1 MANSFDFEMTAKDQA
16 SASIARIEEAV
27 RKLEPVLDDARD
39 KLKLGG
45 DESRQNLDELGGKFE
60 NLSRHARESVQ
71 FVGDLVPPLKM
82 VGGLT
87 LGLGGA
93 ATVINVVKNNLKEF
107 ADYGYRID
115 TTAKNISMTAHA
127 FQELTGA
134 MIENGSARE
143 DSESAISDLFTKAND
158 GLWGENNAFKALLMQ
173 KGIDIHKTKEGL
185 ADVGRLVD
193 DLNRVMQSM
202 PPGLQALYA
211 NKLGLSP
218 DLLSLLRN
226 SADEVERLK
235 DQALRN
241 GQILSDKEIQNALVF
256 KEQLNQIAAAWDGMT
271 LRGQS
276 WLGQSKMVK
285 ESVEEIKQLLLHGPD
300 NFTMGKVFGFN
311 KGGEQADSLRK
322 AYGDENFKKTLS
334 TKEKLDLHLGYA
346 SDDLL
351 KKLNAY
357 YPPISQANQ
366 SQQDLRA
373 INRPQAFGNE
383 KVPYNEAYNNALGLR
398 NRNPGNVRTAPNEIG
413 KNNGFSVFADSKDGL
428 SAMARQ
434 LMLYGDRGN
443 NTLNGII
450 HTYAPRNENNTQAY
464 IRSVSEMTGFDPKQR
479 LNLHDPIVLQSLMAA
494 MIKHENGAQPY
505 SSTDIFNGIDGA
517 INDSRWSGKRNDSI
531 LSYQRQNDEL
541 NINAPITKASTNQDD
556 LSAAFRTAIED
567 QKMQIELTLINDRTG
582 EQQQYT
588 SRGGRIEAPLRFS

>member
-1 MANSFDFEMTAKDQA
+1 MANSFDFELSANDQA

-27 RKLEPVLDDARD
+27 RKLEPILDNARD

-45 DESRQNLDELGGKFE
+45 DDSRQEIDELGGKFE
-60 NLSRHARESVQ
+60 NLSRYAKDSVQ

-107 ADYGYRID
+107 ADHGYRIE
-115 TTAKNISMTAHA
+115 TTAKNVSMTAHA

-143 DSESAISDLFTKAND
+143 ASEGAISDLFTKAND
-158 GLWGENNAFKALLMQ
+158 GLWGENNAFKSNLMQ

-218 DLLSLLRN
+218 ELLSLLRN
-226 SADEVERLK
+226 SADEVKRLK
-235 DQALRN
+235 DQAQRDGLIFN
-241 GQILSDKEIQNALVF
+241 EKDLKNANVLKNEF
-256 KEQLNQIAAAWDGMT
+256 NRTSAAWDGLVNRMQA
-271 LRGQS
+271 GVGS
-276 WLGQSKMVK
+276 MMSG
-285 ESVEEIKQLLLHGPD
+285 SV
-300 NFTMGKVFGFN
+300 T
-311 KGGEQADSLRK
+311 GEKLKHARSINNADQYKIDRMD
-322 AYGDENFKKTLS
+322 GDENFKSTLGRLDKIALS
-334 TKEKLDLHLGYA
+334 MGTLTDSLREKYQNEFGLRDKVIGMA
-346 SDDLL
+346 SDYTGMI
-351 KKLNAY
+351 APR
-357 YPPISQANQ
+357 PPVNVA
-366 SQQDLRA
+366 
-373 INRPQAFGNE
+373 GNE
-383 KVPYNEAYNNALGLR
+383 KTPYNEPYNNALGLR
-398 NRNPGNVRTAPNEIG
+398 NSNPGNVRTAPNEIG

-464 IRSVSEMTGFDPKQR
+464 IRSVSEMTGFDSRQR
-479 LNLHDPIVLQSLMAA
+479 LNLHDPVVLQALMAA
-494 MIKHENGAQPY
+494 MIKHENGTQPY

-517 INDSRWSGKRNDSI
+517 INDSRWSGKRDDSI

-541 NINAPITKASTNQDD
+541 NINAPMTKASTSQDD
-556 LSAAFRTAIED
+556 LSSAFRAAMED
-567 QKMQIELTLINDRTG
+567 QKMQIELTLINGRTG
-582 EQQQYT
+582 DQQQYT

>member
-1 MANSFDFEMTAKDQA
+1 MANSFDFELSANDQA

-27 RKLEPVLDDARD
+27 RKLEPVLDNARD

-45 DESRQNLDELGGKFE
+45 DDSRQEIDELGAKFE
-60 NLSRHARESVQ
+60 NLSRHARDSVQ

-93 ATVINVVKNNLKEF
+93 ATVINVIKNNLKEF

-115 TTAKNISMTAHA
+115 TTAKNVSMTAHA

-143 DSESAISDLFTKAND
+143 ASESAINDLFTKATD
-158 GLWGENNAFKALLMQ
+158 GLWGSNNAFKSNLMQ
-173 KGIDIHKTKEGL
+173 MGIDIHKTKEGL

-218 DLLSLLRN
+218 DLLSLMRN
-226 SADEVERLK
+226 STDEVKRLK
-235 DQALRN
+235 DQAQRDGL
-241 GQILSDKEIQNALVF
+241 ILSDKEIQNAVAF
-256 KEQLNQIAAAWDGMT
+256 KEQLNEISAAWDGMT
-271 LRGQS
+271 LRSQS
-276 WLGQSKMVK
+276 WLGRSKMVK
-285 ESVEEIKQLLLHGPD
+285 ESVEEIKQLLVHGPD
-300 NFTMGKVFGFN
+300 NFTMGKIFGFN
-311 KGGEQADSLRK
+311 NGGEQADSLRK

-334 TKEKLDLHLGYA
+334 PKEKLDLHLGYA

-351 KKLNAY
+351 KKLNSY
-357 YPPISQANQ
+357 YPPT
-366 SQQDLRA
+366 SQQNINA
-373 INRPQAFGNE
+373 INPPPISGNE
-383 KVPYNEAYNNALGLR
+383 KIPYNEPYNNALGLR
-398 NRNPGNVRTAPNEIG
+398 NRNPGNVRTAPNGIG
-413 KNNGFSVFADSKDGL
+413 KNNGFSVFANSKDGL

-464 IRSVSEMTGFDPKQR
+464 IRSVSEMTGFDSRQR
-479 LNLHDPIVLQSLMAA
+479 LNLHDPAVLQALMAA

-517 INDSRWSGKRNDSI
+517 INDSRWSGKRDDSI

-541 NINAPITKASTNQDD
+541 NINAPMTKASTSQDD
-556 LSAAFRTAIED
+556 LSSAFRAAMED
-567 QKMQIELTLINDRTG
+567 QKMQIELTLINGRTG

>member
-1 MANSFDFEMTAKDQA
+1 MANSFDFEMTATDQA

-27 RKLEPVLDDARD
+27 RKLEPVLDNARD

-45 DESRQNLDELGGKFE
+45 DDSRQEIDELGGKFE
-60 NLSRHARESVQ
+60 NLSRYAKDSVQ

-107 ADYGYRID
+107 ADHGYRIE
-115 TTAKNISMTAHA
+115 TTAKNVSMTAHA

-143 DSESAISDLFTKAND
+143 ASEGAINDLFTKAND
-158 GLWGENNAFKALLMQ
+158 GLWGENNAFKSLLMQ

-218 DLLSLLRN
+218 DLLSLIRN
-226 SADEVERLK
+226 SADEVQRLK
-235 DQALRN
+235 EQAQRDGL
-241 GQILSDKEIQNALVF
+241 IFSDKEIQNAVAF
-256 KEQLNQIAAAWDGMT
+256 KQQLNQIGARFDGLILKSQALLGGGGESPASKALKESKKYEKDSENNFYHGDKQQDILHRARRDEEFKNSLT
-271 LRGQS
+271 FKEGVELALGRPGDVLQNKLNRKYSAS
-276 WLGQSKMVK
+276 WL
-285 ESVEEIKQLLLHGPD
+285 
-300 NFTMGKVFGFN
+300 
-311 KGGEQADSLRK
+311 
-322 AYGDENFKKTLS
+322 
-334 TKEKLDLHLGYA
+334 
-346 SDDLL
+346 
-351 KKLNAY
+351 
-357 YPPISQANQ
+357 
-366 SQQDLRA
+366 SQQALRDMEV
-373 INRPQAFGNE
+373 INPSKISANAN
-383 KVPYNEAYNNALGLR
+383 VPYNEAHNNALGLR
-398 NRNPGNVRTAPNEIG
+398 NRNPGNVREAPNAIG

-556 LSAAFRTAIED
+556 LSAAFRTAMED

>member
-1 MANSFDFEMTAKDQA
+1 MANSFDFEMTATDQA
-16 SASIARIEEAV
+16 SASIARIEAAV
-27 RKLEPVLDDARD
+27 RQLEPVLDDARD
-39 KLKLGG
+39 RLKLGG
-45 DESRQNLDELGGKFE
+45 DESRQNLEELGGKFE
-60 NLSRHARESVQ
+60 DLSRYARDSVQ

-82 VGGLT
+82 LGGLT

-93 ATVINVVKNNLKEF
+93 ATVINVVRNNLKEF

-115 TTAKNISMTAHA
+115 TTAKNVSMTAHA

-143 DSESAISDLFTKAND
+143 ASESAINDLFTKAND
-158 GLWGENNAFKALLMQ
+158 GLWGENNAFKSLLMQ
-173 KGIDIHKTKEGL
+173 KDIDIHKTKEGL
-185 ADVGRLVD
+185 ADIGRLVD

-202 PPGLQALYA
+202 PPGLQALYI

-218 DLLSLLRN
+218 ELLSLLRN
-226 SADEVERLK
+226 SVDEVQRLK
-235 DQALRN
+235 EQAQRDGL
-241 GQILSDKEIQNALVF
+241 IFSDKDIQNALAF
-256 KEQLNQIAAAWDGMT
+256 KQQLNQIGARLDG
-271 LRGQS
+271 LILKSQAL
-276 WLGQSKMVK
+276 LGGGGESPASKALK
-285 ESVEEIKQLLLHGPD
+285 ESKKYEKDSENNFYHGDKQQDILHRARRDEEFKNTLTFKEGVELALGRP
-300 NFTMGKVFGFN
+300 
-311 KGGEQADSLRK
+311 
-322 AYGDENFKKTLS
+322 GDVLQ
-334 TKEKLDLHLGYA
+334 D
-346 SDDLL
+346 
-351 KKLNAY
+351 KLNRKY
-357 YPPISQANQ
+357 SESWQAQ
-366 SQQDLRA
+366 HEKI
-373 INRPQAFGNE
+373 INPSKTSVNAN
-383 KVPYNEAYNNALGLR
+383 VPYNEAYNNALGLR
-398 NRNPGNVRTAPNEIG
+398 NRNPGNVREAPNAIG

-479 LNLHDPIVLQSLMAA
+479 LNLHDPTVLQSLMAA

-517 INDSRWSGKRNDSI
+517 INDSRWGGKRNDSI
-531 LSYQRQNDEL
+531 LSYQRQNDEF

-556 LSAAFRTAIED
+556 LSAAFRTAMED